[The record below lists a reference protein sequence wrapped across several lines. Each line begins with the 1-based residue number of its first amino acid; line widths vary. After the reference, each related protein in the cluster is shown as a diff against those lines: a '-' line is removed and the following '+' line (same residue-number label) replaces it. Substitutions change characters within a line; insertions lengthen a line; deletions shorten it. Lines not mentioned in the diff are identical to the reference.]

1 MSMELTKPFLPQSYR
16 GACLLVL
23 LAIFLGVPECFF
35 GQTASSGAV
44 TGIALDPG
52 GALLSDVTINLAK
65 KDGSESKF
73 TLSDANGRFGFLLL
87 RPGTYDLKASKNGF
101 KPLSIAGLRVAVTE
115 TRRLELHFALAT
127 RIEQTQVI
135 SDPLMVQLDTSA
147 LGRMMSVEK
156 INALPLVSRNF
167 VQIAGLSPGVTV
179 GVYNA
184 GELGTGATAFSQI
197 GKSNDGVYVQGAR
210 SYDNNWQLDG
220 ISVSDVQGSGSISGG
235 IPIPNPDALQEF
247 KLQTG
252 LYDAAFGRGAGAN
265 VSVVTRSGSNAYHGS
280 VFEFLR
286 NDVLNANDF
295 FLNRTNQRRPELKQN
310 QFGFALGGPLVKNKL
325 LAFSSYQG
333 TRQINGI
340 AAGQS
345 RIACTASLNEP
356 PITND
361 RSRAALGQLF
371 GGMSGALG
379 GVAVNPDGSNIN
391 PVALALLN
399 LKLPDGS
406 FLIPTPQTIDPSKP
420 FATTG
425 FSAFTRPCS
434 FNEHQGLANL
444 DYLSQKSQIAARFFI
459 AQSDQSVTFPGGAL
473 NPLGNIQGFGSPG
486 NSQFIVASVSHSY
499 VFSSAVLNEAR
510 IGFNRTSTEM
520 SASAPFKWSD
530 VGVLEGELNRN
541 NELPSLNIL
550 GSVSMA
556 SVIPRTYTQN
566 SFEASDVFSWLK
578 GAHAVKFGG
587 SLTRLQVNLDFAGAG
602 SFLQFL
608 SWPDFLLG
616 LDGPANGTGT
626 FSNVFGSGDIFG
638 LLNREFRVW
647 EGSAFAQD
655 DYRITRRLTLNA
667 GLRYERVG
675 HFGDELG
682 RSSSF
687 DVAKANPN
695 PPASG
700 TLEGYIVASN
710 FAGPVP
716 PGVARADNTF
726 GNYGEGQNTI
736 APRVGFA
743 WQVLP
748 TTNRLVL
755 RGGYG
760 VYYSRPTGQVYT
772 QTVLAAPFSLTRMR
786 MGLANAAATLQ
797 APFAQP
803 FPTSD
808 SFPLFTPYSPST
820 ANAVNALAPDF
831 RPAMIQQFSLNTQAE
846 LHRAWLLE
854 TAYVGSRGTHLQRF
868 RSLNQALEA
877 SPSHPIRGVSSN
889 TLANIGLR
897 VPVSGIRPSSL
908 RVIESE
914 GSSWYNA
921 FQTSLTKALSHGLQF
936 LASYTFSKALDTD
949 GADINSTSAG
959 TSLTLGDQNSPQRR
973 WGRASFDRTHR
984 FVVSTTWI
992 IPSPPSGA
1000 LRAVAGGWSV
1010 AAVATIQSGNALT
1023 IGYTNSTNV
1032 FGITDD
1038 RAQLSGACSPNQLAT
1053 EGPIGGRL
1061 NTFFNR
1067 ACFTSPP
1074 IIGADGI
1081 GTDFGNSGTGVV
1093 NGPAQQNLDL
1103 SFSKTIGLSWPS
1115 EQSNLQFRAE
1125 FYNALNHP
1133 QFANPDTNFSSPTFG
1148 VINSTAVN
1156 PRVGQLAIK
1165 YAF

>member
-1 MSMELTKPFLPQSYR
+1 MFMWWTIASVVQSHR
-16 GACLLVL
+16 RVRLLVA
-23 LAIFLGVPECFF
+23 LAISLGMPDWSY

-44 TGIALDPG
+44 AGIALDPA
-52 GALLSDVTINLAK
+52 GALLPGVTISLAR
-65 KDGSESKF
+65 KDGSESKH
-73 TLSDANGRFGFLLL
+73 TISDANGRFGFLLL
-87 RPGTYDLKASKNGF
+87 RPGTYDLKASQPGF
-101 KPLSIAGLRVAVTE
+101 KPLSIAALRIAVTE
-115 TRRLELHFALAT
+115 TRRLELHFEVET
-127 RIEQTQVI
+127 HMEQTQVL
-135 SDPLMVQLDTSA
+135 SDLLMVQLDTAA
-147 LGRMMSVEK
+147 LGRTVNVEK
-156 INALPLVSRNF
+156 ISSLPLVNRNF
-167 VQIAGLSPGVTV
+167 VQLAGLSPGVTV

-197 GKSNDGVYVQGAR
+197 GKSNDGIYVQGAR

-220 ISVSDVQGSGSISGG
+220 ISVTDVQGSGSISGG
-235 IPIPNPDALQEF
+235 IPVPNPDALQEF

-280 VFEFLR
+280 IFEFLR
-286 NDVLNANDF
+286 NDILNANDF

-310 QFGFALGGPLVKNKL
+310 QFGFALGGPLIKDKL

-333 TRQINGI
+333 TRQTNGI

-345 RIACTASLNEP
+345 RIACTASLNAP

-361 RSRAALGQLF
+361 RSRQALGQLF
-371 GGMSGALG
+371 GGMTGALG
-379 GVAVNPDGSNIN
+379 GVAINPDGSNIN

-399 LKLPDGS
+399 LKQSDGS
-406 FLIPTPQTIDPSKP
+406 FLIPTPQTVDPSKP
-420 FATTG
+420 FATRG
-425 FSAFTRPCS
+425 FSAFTQPCT
-434 FNEHQGLANL
+434 FDENQGLANL
-444 DYLSQKSQIAARFFI
+444 DYLSQKSQFAARFFL
-459 AQSDQSVTFPGGAL
+459 AQSDQLVTFPGGAL
-473 NPLGNIQGFGSPG
+473 NPAGNIQGFSSPG
-486 NSQFIVASVSHSY
+486 DSQFMVASLSHSY
-499 VFSSAVLNEAR
+499 VLSSAMLNEAR
-510 IGFNRTSTEM
+510 IGFNRTSTTM
-520 SASAPFKWSD
+520 SANAPFKWSD

-566 SFEASDVFSWLK
+566 SFGASDVFSWLK
-578 GAHAVKFGG
+578 GAHALKFGG
-587 SLTRLQVNLDFAGAG
+587 SLTRMHVNLDFAGAG
-602 SFLQFL
+602 SSLQFL

-616 LDGPANGTGT
+616 LDGSANGTGT

-655 DYRITRRLTLNA
+655 DYRITRRLTLNG

-687 DVAKANPN
+687 DIAKANPN
-695 PPASG
+695 PPPSG

-710 FAGPVP
+710 FSAPPP
-716 PGVARADNTF
+716 PGVTRADNTF
-726 GNYGEGQNTI
+726 GNYGEGQNVI
-736 APRVGFA
+736 APRFGFA
-743 WQVLP
+743 WQILP

-772 QTVLAAPFSLTRMR
+772 QTVLAAPFALTRQR
-786 MGLANAAATLQ
+786 MGLANAAATFQ

-808 SFPLFTPYSPST
+808 SFPLFVPYSPGS

-846 LHRAWLLE
+846 LHRGWLLE

-877 SPSHPIRGVSSN
+877 SPGNSIRGVISN

-897 VPVSGIRPSSL
+897 VPIPGIRPSSL

-921 FQTSLTKALSHGLQF
+921 FQGSLTKALNHGVQF

-959 TSLTLGDQNSPQRR
+959 TSLTLGDQNSPERR

-984 FVVSTTWI
+984 FVFSTTWT
-992 IPSPPSGA
+992 IPSPPNGA
-1000 LRAVAGGWSV
+1000 LRALAGGWSV

-1023 IGYTNSTNV
+1023 IGNTNSTNV
-1032 FGITDD
+1032 FGISDD
-1038 RAQLSGACSPNQLAT
+1038 RAQLTGACSQNQLAT
-1053 EGPIGGRL
+1053 PGPVGGRL
-1061 NTFFNR
+1061 NAFFNR
-1067 ACFTSPP
+1067 TCFTSPP

-1103 SFSKTIGLSWPS
+1103 SFSKTVGLNWPS

-1156 PRVGQLAIK
+1156 ARVGQLAIK
-1165 YAF
+1165 YSF